1 MKTVSFAGLLAA
13 IVAVVAV
20 AVAPAAAAPIT
31 VVDDRGLV
39 RTFEHA
45 PQRIVSLVPSLTE
58 AVCGLGACD
67 RLVGTDRSSDWPVS
81 VRALPKLGGLD
92 DAQVERIVALKP
104 DVVLAGKSARVTD
117 RLEALGLVVVAVEAQ
132 SHADVRRSLAT
143 IAALLGTPDAGARA
157 WAAIDGDLTAAA
169 ARVPQALRGERVY
182 FEVAAAPYA
191 AGAASFIGETLAR
204 LGLAN
209 VVPREFGPFP
219 RLNPE
224 FVVRSAPDIVIASNR
239 ALASMATRPG
249 WQGLDALKRGRTC
262 GIDVEHY
269 DLVVRPGP
277 RLGEAALVL
286 ADCLAAL
293 PTVHARR

>member
-1 MKTVSFAGLLAA
+1 MKAAWFAVLLAVFCSTA
-13 IVAVVAV
+13 QTAS
-20 AVAPAAAAPIT
+20 IT
-31 VVDDRGLV
+31 VVDDRGLT
-39 RTFEHA
+39 RTLDHA
-45 PQRIVSLVPSLTE
+45 PGRIVSLVPSLTE
-58 AVCGLGACD
+58 TVCALGACE
-67 RLVGTDRSSDWPVS
+67 RLVGTDRSSDWPTS

-104 DVVLAGKSARVTD
+104 DVVLAGRSARVTD

-143 IAALLGTPDAGARA
+143 IAALLGTPDAATRV
-157 WAAIDGDLTAAA
+157 WSAIDRDLTTAA
-169 ARVPQALRGERVY
+169 ARVPSGVRGERVY
-182 FEVAAAPYA
+182 FEVASAPYA
-191 AGAASFIGETLAR
+191 AGEASFIGETLAR
-204 LGLAN
+204 LGMAN
-209 VVPREFGPFP
+209 VVPRDLGPFP

-224 FVVRSAPDIVIASNR
+224 FVVRSAPDIVIASRR

-249 WQGLDALKRGRTC
+249 WAGLHALTRGRTC

-286 ADCLAAL
+286 GDCLAGL
-293 PTVHARR
+293 RTDRVER